1 MYKKILLTGLA
12 LSMAV
17 PAFAEVTIGLPE
29 DVNLLLVNGTEP
41 EIDGGFFSSSST
53 AILPDGENQIVFR
66 YVPSFKQGQEFEKMN
81 SDVIVAKFTAENEKL
96 EFEFPKYRNI
106 RDAQRFN
113 NNPDWKL
120 VNESNQAIDITQDKL
135 VYEGM
140 QIGRDY
146 EAEMIKFNAAGGA
159 AAIATTNSAAYAAV
173 TAAQASGQKVTVV
186 PVAETAAATNATP
199 TQLPETTAGT
209 TEEEMLMFWYSKADD
224 ATKARFKAYVNS
236 Q

>member
-1 MYKKILLTGLA
+1 MYKKFLLTGLA
-12 LSMAV
+12 LSLAT
-17 PAFAEVTIGLPE
+17 PAFAEVTIDLPE
-29 DVNLLLVNGTEP
+29 DVDLLLVNGTEP

-81 SDVIVAKFTAENEKL
+81 SDVIVAKFAATDEKL
-96 EFEFPKYRNI
+96 KFEFPNYRNI
-106 RDAQRFN
+106 REAQRFN

-120 VNESNQAIDITQDKL
+120 VNESNQAMEMTQDKL
-135 VYEGM
+135 VHEGM

-146 EAEMIKFNAAGGA
+146 ESEMIKFNAAGGA

-173 TAAQASGQKVTVV
+173 TAAQASGQTVTVV
-186 PVAETAAATNATP
+186 PVATTADAAVP
-199 TQLPETTAGT
+199 TQLPETSAGT

>member
-12 LSMAV
+12 LSLTA
-17 PAFAEVTIGLPE
+17 PAFAEVTISLPE
-29 DVNLLLVNGTEP
+29 DVDLLLVNGTEP

-81 SDVIVAKFTAENEKL
+81 SDVIVAKFTAENENL

-106 RDAQRFN
+106 REAQRFN

-120 VNESNQAIDITQDKL
+120 VNESNQTIEMTQDKL

-146 EAEMIKFNAAGGA
+146 ETEMIKFNAAGGA
-159 AAIATTNSAAYAAV
+159 TAIATTNSAAYAAV

-186 PVAETAAATNATP
+186 PVAETPTANATP
-199 TQLPETTAGT
+199 TQLPETTTAT
-209 TEEEMLMFWYSKADD
+209 TEEEMLMFWYGKADD

>member
-12 LSMAV
+12 LSLTA

-29 DVNLLLVNGTEP
+29 DVDLLLVNGTEP

-81 SDVIVAKFTAENEKL
+81 SDVIVAKFTAENENL

-106 RDAQRFN
+106 REAQRFN
-113 NNPDWKL
+113 SNPDWKL
-120 VNESNQAIDITQDKL
+120 VNESNQTIEMTQDKL
-135 VYEGM
+135 VHEGM

-146 EAEMIKFNAAGGA
+146 ETEMIKFNAAGGA

-173 TAAQASGQKVTVV
+173 TAAQASGQTVTVV
-186 PVAETAAATNATP
+186 PVAETATTNATP
-199 TQLPETTAGT
+199 TQLPETTTAT
-209 TEEEMLMFWYSKADD
+209 TEEEMLMFWYGKADD